1 VDEVFGPHSI
11 PLSNE
16 RSNCIAIYVRSVM
29 AGQTPLSRELLAYH
43 RDVSLREDDIL
54 RDLREE
60 TDKYPMG
67 QVMRVMPEE
76 GQLLG
81 LLVALTSASSVLEIG
96 TFTGYSTLC
105 MARSLP
111 PGGRLVTCDITD
123 KWPQIGVPYWEAAGV
138 ADLIEVRIGDARE
151 TLADLLE
158 KSGPESIDFTFV
170 DADKV
175 SYPVYYESALSLLR
189 PGGLMVLDNTLFF
202 GRVIDSTAQDLDTV
216 AVRKLN
222 TLLRDDERVD
232 QCMLSMADGITLVRK
247 RQRLAQ

>member
-1 VDEVFGPHSI
+1 
-11 PLSNE
+11 
-16 RSNCIAIYVRSVM
+16 M
-29 AGQTPLSRELLAYH
+29 ADQTPLSDELLAYH

-54 RDLREE
+54 RNLRDE

-81 LLVALTSASSVLEIG
+81 LLVALTRARSVLEVG

-123 KWPQIGVPYWEAAGV
+123 KWPQIGVPYWKAASV
-138 ADLIEVRIGDARE
+138 ADLIQVRIGNARE
-151 TLADLLE
+151 TLADLLNE
-158 KSGPESIDFTFV
+158 SGPESIDFAFI
-170 DADKV
+170 DADKAN
-175 SYPVYYESALSLLR
+175 YPTYYESSLNLLR

-202 GRVIDSTAQDLDTV
+202 GRVIDSTAQDPDT
-216 AVRKLN
+216 AAIRELN
-222 TLLRDDERVD
+222 SLLRDDDRVD
-232 QCMLSMADGITLVRK
+232 QSMLSMADGITLARK
-247 RQRLAQ
+247 KERRPLAR